1 MCGIVG
7 AVSTRNIVPILL
19 EGLKRLEYR
28 GYDSCGVAVHQGGE
42 LRRARSTARVVELQ
56 ASVAADS
63 IHAGTGI
70 AHTRWATHGA
80 PAVHNAHPHF
90 SAGPGVDA
98 ATTGFGALD
107 DRAAALPAARI
118 GLVHNGIIENHDELR
133 AELQARGYVF
143 TSQTDTEVIAH
154 LVHSLYDGDLL
165 DAVQRALPRLRG
177 AYAIAVFC
185 RDEPLRVVG
194 ARQGSPLILGVGK
207 SADGVIGAEN
217 FLASDAMALAG
228 VTDQIV
234 YLEEGD
240 VVDLQLG
247 KTWISTPDTANP
259 GRYVSVQ
266 RPVRTVH
273 AHSGAAELGPYRHY
287 MQKEIFEQPRALA
300 DTLEGVE
307 GISPELFGDGAWR
320 VFKEVDR
327 VLILACG
334 TSFYS
339 GSTARYWLESIAG
352 IPTTVEVASEYRYRD
367 SVPDPRTLVVTISQS
382 GETADTLAA
391 LKHARSLGME
401 HTLTIC
407 NVATSAMVREC
418 KLAYITR
425 AGVEIGV
432 ASTKAFT
439 TQLAALYLLTLALA
453 QTRGRL
459 SDQQEAAHLKALRHL
474 PLALQAVLAL
484 EPQIV
489 AWAEDFARKENA
501 LFLGRGLHY
510 PIALEGALKL
520 KEISY
525 IHAEAYPAGEL
536 KHGPL
541 ALVTDQMP
549 VVTVAPND
557 ALLEKLKSNLQEVR
571 ARGGQLYVF
580 ADGDS
585 HIHSEPGVHVIRMPE
600 HYGALSP
607 ILHVVPLQLLAYH
620 TACARGTDVD
630 KPRNLAKSVTVE

>member
-7 AVSTRNIVPILL
+7 AVSQRNIVPVLI

-28 GYDSCGVAVHQGGE
+28 GYDSCGVAVHQDGG
-42 LRRARSTARVVELQ
+42 LKRARSTSRVAELQ
-56 ASVAADS
+56 QQAAADGVAS
-63 IHAGTGI
+63 GTGI

-90 SAGPGVDA
+90 SHGPRAEEGTAG
-98 ATTGFGALD
+98 
-107 DRAAALPAARI
+107 RI
-118 GLVHNGIIENHDELR
+118 ALVHNGIIENHDELR
-133 AELQARGYVF
+133 AELQARGYAF

-154 LVHSLYDGDLL
+154 LVDHLYAGDLL
-165 DAVQRALPRLRG
+165 EAVQQAIARLRG

-185 RDEPLRVVG
+185 RDEPNRVVG
-194 ARQGSPLILGVGK
+194 AREGSPLVLGVGE
-207 SADGVIGAEN
+207 AAQGEF

-247 KTWISTPDTANP
+247 RMRISAKAAGS
-259 GRYVSVQ
+259 GRFETVQ
-266 RPVRTVH
+266 REVRTVQ

-287 MQKEIFEQPRALA
+287 MQKEIFEQPVAIA
-300 DTLEGVE
+300 NTLDAVQD
-307 GISPELFGDGAWR
+307 IRPELFGDGAYR
-320 VFKEVDR
+320 VFKEVDS

-334 TSFYS
+334 TSFYA
-339 GSTARYWLESIAG
+339 GSVAKYWLESVAR
-352 IPTTVEVASEYRYRD
+352 IPCQVEIASEYRYRD
-367 SVPDPRTLVVTISQS
+367 SVPNPRTLVVTITQS

-391 LKHARSLGME
+391 LKHARSQGML
-401 HTLTIC
+401 HTLTVC

-418 KLAYITR
+418 SMAFITR
-425 AGVEIGV
+425 AGAEIGV

-439 TQLAALYLLTLALA
+439 TQLVGLFLLTLSLA
-453 QTRGRL
+453 QVRGHL
-459 SDQQEAAHLKALRHL
+459 SDEQEQQYLKELRHL
-474 PLALQAVLAL
+474 PVAVQAVLAL
-484 EPQIV
+484 EPQII
-489 AWAEDFARKENA
+489 AWSQAFTPKQHA
-501 LFLGRGLHY
+501 LFLGRGSHY
-510 PIALEGALKL
+510 PVALEGALKL

-541 ALVTDQMP
+541 ALVDADMP

-557 ALLEKLKSNLQEVR
+557 VLLEKLKSNLQEVR
-571 ARGGQLYVF
+571 ARGGELYVF
-580 ADGDS
+580 ADGDTRIAS
-585 HIHSEPGVHVIRMPE
+585 SEGVHVIRMPE
-600 HYGALSP
+600 HYGVLSP
-607 ILHVVPLQLLAYH
+607 ILHTVPLQLLAYH

>member
-42 LRRARSTARVVELQ
+42 LKRARSTSRVAELE
-56 ASVAADS
+56 ANAAADGIAS
-63 IHAGTGI
+63 GTGI

-90 SAGPGVDA
+90 SAGPGSS
-98 ATTGFGALD
+98 ATASSGKVA
-107 DRAAALPAARI
+107 
-118 GLVHNGIIENHDELR
+118 LVHNGIIENHDDLR
-133 AELQARGYVF
+133 RELQAKGYVF
-143 TSQTDTEVIAH
+143 SSQTDTEVIAH
-154 LVHSLYDGDLL
+154 LVHSLYNGDLL
-165 DAVQRALPRLRG
+165 EAVQQALPRLRG

-185 RDEPLRVVG
+185 RDEPQRVVG
-194 ARQGSPLILGVGK
+194 ARHGSPLVLGVGETGP
-207 SADGVIGAEN
+207 AATAGAGNKGEGEH

-228 VTDQIV
+228 VTSQIV

-247 KTWISTPDTANP
+247 KYWISSAHGSKAAGLDAT
-259 GRYVSVQ
+259 RYQNVQ
-266 RPVRTVH
+266 RTVRTVH

-287 MQKEIFEQPRALA
+287 MQKEIFEQPRARA

-307 GISPELFGDGAWR
+307 GISPELFGDGAYS
-320 VFKEVDR
+320 VFNAIDR

-334 TSFYS
+334 TSSYS
-339 GSTARYWLESIAG
+339 GMTAKYWLESIAG
-352 IPTTVEVASEYRYRD
+352 IPTSVEIASEYRYRD

-391 LKHARSLGME
+391 LKHARSMGME

-439 TQLAALYLLTLALA
+439 TQLAGLYLLTLALA

-459 SDQQEAAHLKALRHL
+459 KPEQEAKELKALRHL
-474 PLALQAVLAL
+474 PVALQAVLAL
-484 EPQIV
+484 EPQV
-489 AWAEDFARKENA
+489 MAWADDFARMDNA

-541 ALVTDQMP
+541 ALVTDKMP

-557 ALLEKLKSNLQEVR
+557 VLLEKLKSNMQEVR

-580 ADGDS
+580 AEDDT
-585 HIHSEPGVHVIRMPE
+585 HIENDTGVHVIRMPE
-600 HYGALSP
+600 HYGTLSP

>member
-7 AVSTRNIVPILL
+7 AVSTRNIVPILV

-28 GYDSCGVAVHQGGE
+28 GYDSCGVAVHRDGALQ
-42 LRRARSTARVVELQ
+42 RARSTSRVAELQ
-56 ASVAADS
+56 AQVDAEGLA
-63 IHAGTGI
+63 AGTGI

-90 SAGPGVDA
+90 SHGPGPLEA
-98 ATTGFGALD
+98 PGALVD
-107 DRAAALPAARI
+107 GRSAASGQVA
-118 GLVHNGIIENHDELR
+118 LVHNGIIENHDELR
-133 AELQARGYVF
+133 AELRARGYAF

-154 LVHSLYDGDLL
+154 LVHQLYEGDLL
-165 DAVQRALPRLRG
+165 EAVQRAVVRLRG

-185 RDEPLRVVG
+185 RDEPGRVIG
-194 ARQGSPLILGVGK
+194 AREGSPLVLGVG
-207 SADGVIGAEN
+207 AGEREGER
-217 FLASDAMALAG
+217 FLASDPMALAG

-240 VVDLQLG
+240 VVDLQIG
-247 KTWISTPDTANP
+247 KHWVSARE
-259 GRYVSVQ
+259 GAGERFQSVQ
-266 RPVRTVH
+266 REVRTVQ

-287 MQKEIFEQPRALA
+287 MQKEIFEQPKAIA
-300 DTLEGVE
+300 DTLDAVQ
-307 GISPELFGDGAWR
+307 GISPEIFGDGAWR
-320 VFKEVDR
+320 IFKEVDR

-334 TSFYS
+334 TSYYS

-352 IPTTVEVASEYRYRD
+352 IPTTVEIASEYRYRD

-391 LKHARSLGME
+391 LKHARAQGMP
-401 HTLTIC
+401 HTLTVC

-418 KLAYITR
+418 ALSFITR
-425 AGVEIGV
+425 AGPEVGV

-439 TQLAALYLLTLALA
+439 TQLVGLYLLTLALA
-453 QTRGRL
+453 QVRGRL
-459 SDQQEAAHLKALRHL
+459 NDEQEKAALEELRHL
-474 PLALQAVLAL
+474 PAALRAVLAL
-484 EPQIV
+484 EPQVI
-489 AWAEDFARKENA
+489 AWSQEFARKENA

-541 ALVTDQMP
+541 ALVTSAMP
-549 VVTVAPND
+549 VVTIAPND
-557 ALLEKLKSNLQEVR
+557 ALLEKLKSNMQEVR
-571 ARGGQLYVF
+571 ARGGELYVF
-580 ADGDS
+580 ADADTR
-585 HIHSEPGVHVIRMPE
+585 IESEDGTQVIRMPE
-600 HYGALSP
+600 HYGPLSP

>member
-7 AVSTRNIVPILL
+7 AVSTRNIVPILI
-19 EGLKRLEYR
+19 EGLRRLEYR
-28 GYDSCGVAVHQGGE
+28 GYDSCGVAVHQDGR
-42 LRRARSTARVVELQ
+42 LRRARSTERVAELEINVRTDEVQ
-56 ASVAADS
+56 G
-63 IHAGTGI
+63 GTGI

-90 SAGPGVDA
+90 SPGPDAHEGSAG
-98 ATTGFGALD
+98 
-107 DRAAALPAARI
+107 RI
-118 GLVHNGIIENHDELR
+118 ALVH
-133 AELQARGYVF
+133 Q
-143 TSQTDTEVIAH
+143 
-154 LVHSLYDGDLL
+154 GDLL
-165 DAVQRALPRLRG
+165 DAVQQAVPRLRG

-185 RDEPLRVVG
+185 RDEPHRIVG
-194 ARQGSPLILGVGK
+194 AREGSPLILGVGL
-207 SADGVIGAEN
+207 AERAGDV

-247 KTWISTPDTANP
+247 KHWITQRNDA
-259 GRYVSVQ
+259 GRFEAAHRV
-266 RPVRTVH
+266 VRTVQ
-273 AHSGAAELGPYRHY
+273 AHTGAAELGPYRHY
-287 MQKEIFEQPRALA
+287 MQKEIFEQPRAIA
-300 DTLEGVE
+300 DTLDAVQS
-307 GISPELFGDGAWR
+307 ITPELFGDGAYK
-320 VFKEVDR
+320 VFKDVDS

-334 TSFYS
+334 TSYYS
-339 GSTARYWLESIAG
+339 GSVAKYWLESIAR
-352 IPTTVEVASEYRYRD
+352 IPTSVEIASEYRYRD
-367 SVPDPRTLVVTISQS
+367 SVPNPRTLVVTITQS

-391 LKHARSLGME
+391 LKHARSLGMQ
-401 HTLTIC
+401 HTLTVC

-418 KLAYITR
+418 ALAFITR

-432 ASTKAFT
+432 ASTKAFSS
-439 TQLAALYLLTLALA
+439 QLVGLFLLTLSLA
-453 QTRGRL
+453 QSRGLL
-459 SDQQEAAHLKALRHL
+459 SDALEAEHLKALRHL
-474 PLALQAVLAL
+474 PVAVQAVLAL
-484 EPQIV
+484 EPQV
-489 AWAEDFARKENA
+489 MAWAEIFARKENA

-541 ALVTDQMP
+541 ALVTAEMP

-571 ARGGQLYVF
+571 ARGGELFVF
-580 ADGDS
+580 ADADTRIDS
-585 HIHSEPGVHVIRMPE
+585 AEGIHVIRMPE

-607 ILHVVPLQLLAYH
+607 ILHVIPLQLLAYH